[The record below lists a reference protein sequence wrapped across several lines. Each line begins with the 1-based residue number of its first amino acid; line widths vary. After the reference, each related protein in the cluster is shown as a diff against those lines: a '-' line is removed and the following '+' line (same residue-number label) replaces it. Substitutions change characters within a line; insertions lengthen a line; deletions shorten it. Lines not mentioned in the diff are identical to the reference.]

1 MEITDA
7 TTITMSLAML
17 GTVAGGVSAWAVA
30 LYRLRQVERA
40 IEELEEAQARGRE
53 RQERDHVRIVLL
65 ESRAAVPVLSS
76 LDPTP
81 VIGMPVASPPSARSG
96 QQD

>member
-17 GTVAGGVSAWAVA
+17 GTVTGGVSAWAVA
-30 LYRLRQVERA
+30 LYRLRQVERQ
-40 IEELEEAQARGRE
+40 IKELEAAQARGRE

-65 ESRAAVPVLSS
+65 ESRAAAPTLAPRDPAPVVRMPISRRSS
-76 LDPTP
+76 E
-81 VIGMPVASPPSARSG
+81 PPG
-96 QQD
+96 PQG

>member
-30 LYRLRQVERA
+30 LYRLRQVERQ
-40 IEELEEAQARGRE
+40 IEELEAAQARGRE

-65 ESRAAVPVLSS
+65 ESRTAVPMASL
-76 LDPTP
+76 LDPAP
-81 VIGMPVASPPSARSG
+81 VIGIPASPPPSG
-96 QQD
+96 QPGPQG